1 MNMYKMNAYFIAP
14 YEEKY
19 LRTCENLERISYCD
33 VVLLGDFDKINSI
46 LCKMHMN
53 TNARIID
60 LKSEDG
66 ILNYL
71 KTKDLKTSIIILG
84 CISET
89 FSLKLLQDRMIKSDR
104 TFVPSLNE
112 MFVIDIPKL
121 KHFIFVGN
129 ACGNKNYEM
138 IDKRKNMLLLY
149 KFMKKLGVTKANVSL
164 IKSDNRNNDTLE
176 YSLIKMILN
185 DNLNK
190 SINILNPCRVTDL
203 FNINSKYNIFSS
215 NVNVLMF
222 KNSDVTK
229 MFIELLQLF
238 TNYRIGNICE
248 YSGLFFIDGF
258 KAKDEENI
266 IFSILLI
273 SKCLKE
279 RSSKEKSL
287 VNSIAE
293 DSYPL

>member
-1 MNMYKMNAYFIAP
+1 MNAYFIAP
-14 YEEKY
+14 YEDKY
-19 LRTCENLERISYCD
+19 LRTCENLERIDYCD
-33 VVLLGDFDKINSI
+33 VTLLGDYDKINDT
-46 LCKMHMN
+46 LCKMHMD
-53 TNARIID
+53 TNIRIID
-60 LKSEDG
+60 LKSEDN

-71 KTKDLKTSIIILG
+71 KTKDLKTTIIILG
-84 CISET
+84 CVSET
-89 FSLKLLQDRMIKSDR
+89 FSLKLFQDRMVKDGK
-104 TFVPSLNE
+104 VYSLSINE

-129 ACGNKNYEM
+129 AYGNKNYEM

-149 KFMKKLGVTKANVSL
+149 KFMRKLGVSKANVTL
-164 IKSDNRNNDTLE
+164 IKNDWRNNDTLE

-190 SINILNPCRVTDL
+190 SINIMNPCRISDL
-203 FNINSKYNIFSS
+203 FNISNKHNIFSS

-222 KNSDVTK
+222 KNSDITK
-229 MFIELLQLF
+229 TFIELLQLF
-238 TNYRIGNICE
+238 TNFRIGNICE
-248 YSGLFFIDGF
+248 YNDLFFIDGS

-279 RSSKEKSL
+279 KL
-287 VNSIAE
+287 VIN
-293 DSYPL
+293 Y

>member
-1 MNMYKMNAYFIAP
+1 MNACFIAP

-19 LRTCENLERISYCD
+19 LKTCENLERINYCD
-33 VVLLGDFDKINSI
+33 VALLGDYDKINSA
-46 LCKMHMN
+46 LCKLHMN
-53 TNARIID
+53 INLRIID
-60 LKSEDG
+60 IKEEDA

-71 KTKDLKTSIIILG
+71 KSKDLKTTIIILG
-84 CISET
+84 CVSDT
-89 FSLKLLQDRMIKSDR
+89 FSVKLLQDRIVKNGKVYM
-104 TFVPSLNE
+104 PSLNE
-112 MFVIDIPKL
+112 IFVIDIPKL

-149 KFMKKLGVTKANVSL
+149 KFMRRLGVNKANVSL
-164 IKSDNRNNDTLE
+164 IKNDNRNNDTLE

-190 SINILNPCRVTDL
+190 SINILNPCRISDL
-203 FNINSKYNIFSS
+203 FNISSKYNIFSS

-222 KNSDVTK
+222 KNSDVTRT
-229 MFIELLQLF
+229 FIELLQLF
-238 TNYRIGNICE
+238 TNFRIGNVCE
-248 YSGLFFIDGF
+248 YDDLFFIDGA
-258 KAKDEENI
+258 KAKDEENM

-279 RSSKEKSL
+279 KL
-287 VNSIAE
+287 VIN
-293 DSYPL
+293 Y